1 MKNTMRIT
9 NIDTLSA
16 YLDRLIT
23 ENIKLYF
30 FKKDGLTEKANHQ
43 LIVISEIKTKI
54 SELIREVVTNGSY
67 EYIEEYRTFN
77 EGSIIEEL
85 DELIQNDINMRP
97 FLDYCAKR
105 KHQLQLILQIK
116 IRFLRRHLQ
125 LSSDLFELMRQL
137 ERYNSALTDQPAYC
151 LVD

>member
-30 FKKDGLTEKANHQ
+30 FKKDGLTEKVDHQ
-43 LIVISEIKTKI
+43 LIIISEVKTKI

-85 DELIQNDINMRP
+85 EELIQNDINIGEADRARLEETTKDTPNVDRMIVNE
-97 FLDYCAKR
+97 KR
-105 KHQLQLILQIK
+105 LRKANEGRARNKNK
-116 IRFLRRHLQ
+116 ID
-125 LSSDLFELMRQL
+125 DLLKT
-137 ERYNSALTDQPAYC
+137 A
-151 LVD
+151 VKK